1 MKGKNLVCFTT
12 LVDKDSLSP
21 YTETFEQCFIRPVQ
35 PEYLNK
41 GFRFER
47 GSVVDAYAHG
57 GWWKSVIVKEV
68 QNDKFLVYLD
78 FIPDIAK
85 FDKYQLRPNADW
97 TGSKWVISEKKQLSE
112 DIYSPGKIV
121 EMTRRILKMEDIWV
135 PALLI
140 KQIEVDGERKFIIKR
155 MSQFLRLSDDDEEE
169 AILKTVDICKIRPCP
184 PQYFFAKYILGDI
197 VEVFVSCGWLK
208 GEVREI
214 LCGNKY
220 LVQFK
225 TLKEGAV
232 YKSSA
237 LRPSMD
243 WQDGGWIHTRE
254 RESIE
259 ETHSKVTSKS
269 NDLMN
274 DGPTATHESSSS
286 TLVLESNEDEILTPE
301 ESYSKTTVLEATENP
316 ISHESAD
323 TMNDDATS
331 PIINPQEIPIDGTE
345 ADLMNDGPTATHE
358 SSTDTMND
366 DATSPIINPQEIPI
380 DGTEADLM
388 NDGPTATHESSSS
401 TLVLEYNEDEILTYE
416 ESYSKTTV
424 LEATKNQI
432 SHESADTMNDDA
444 TSPIINPQE
453 IPIDGTE
460 DDLINDAPTP
470 TIATQE
476 RSSSTLVLES
486 NEDDMMNGYATE
498 IITPEESYSNT
509 PILEA
514 TDNETPIN
522 EAVVAYELPL
532 PHESDDACS
541 PIIETQEI
549 PIDPEIHCDL
559 VEDVD
564 IQFGKVLDLVRRG
577 YRLKRQDWLNGSVN
591 IAVAEA
597 EVEKNNYDPWID
609 ATDKEKIEFL
619 TKQAEIYKERV
630 GYLEGLLNIRQ
641 ENEKENGQ
649 NAERELGEEET
660 FQSFIDSRKQQN
672 TKSIS
677 LPDENRKL
685 AHRLRE
691 HKAQVLEAKLV
702 VYDYDT
708 HVEASPG
715 EDGFQG
721 SWFRA
726 ILEQDPEKVKGEK
739 LRPVPP
745 ECLNE
750 GVKFKEG
757 LVVDAYLNDGWWNGV
772 IEKKKTREIG
782 GSDSYDCSQHLS
794 DGEDEKCTAVDIC
807 KIRPSRPLNLCAEYE
822 LQNIVEVF
830 VGYGWRKGVVKEIHI
845 DNHYKVCFED
855 TKEQAVFKNSDIR
868 RFMEWQNNV
877 WIEAHMKGFENEDN
891 ANVPNPDKTS
901 NKSGRRDTFNKN
913 HEMDNGS
920 TIDAEPPIGER
931 MSTSADKIVL
941 PTRVFEPGS
950 EKGVVVK
957 CILGDPELHSNLVED
972 VDTEFGKVVDL
983 VKRGYR
989 LKRQDWRSGSV
1000 NIAVAEAEIEENNY
1014 GPGTDATDKEKIEF
1028 LTKQL
1033 EIYKERVDQLEDL
1046 LGIRRETEK
1055 ETDEFHATPQAATK
1069 TKENDKNLERE
1080 VEDDVNLQ
1088 FYIDSRRQQVSKKK
1102 TQDEEE
1108 QLVDND
1114 AEDGEKERETSKDK
1128 EGQIEEAERNG
1139 EEVAI
1144 SGEGSETSKD
1154 NEKDE
1159 EDNEDASKEPEQVLE
1174 KKQGKRKKDRMEE
1187 VENVNEDTT
1196 NICKEVKKKKPR
1208 REKKRNTDEEP
1219 VNDDTV
1225 VDEDGKAD
1233 EPNQLRKNKRGR
1245 GNKGAGART
1254 SKSKKQKIQ
1263 PRDVSADDV
1272 IGGVLE
1278 DLNLKEQEEEE
1289 QVDDEA
1295 DKPVQVEQKK
1305 RGRPAGRKNK
1315 THEGKEQQGEANDE
1329 AEKPKKGEKN
1339 KPGRKGKTNEEKK
1352 QQVEADDEV
1361 KKAEKGEKKKPGR
1374 PAGRKEKKQQGE
1386 ADDEAEKPEQ
1396 VEKRKLGRPAG
1407 RKRAVA
1413 GTSISEKQK
1422 TQAGKDSTDDP
1433 E

>member
-1 MKGKNLVCFTT
+1 MCLKRSLPDFISKMKKLKKGSEVEVTCEKEMFKVSWNKAILQENPAKMKGKKLRVCFTT

-21 YTETFEQCFIRPVQ
+21 YTETVEQCFIRPVQ
-35 PEYLNK
+35 PQYLNK
-41 GFRFER
+41 AFVFER
-47 GSVVDAYAHG
+47 GSVVDAYAHA

-68 QNDKFLVYLD
+68 PKDRFLVYFD

-97 TGSKWVISEKKQLSE
+97 TGSKWQLSE

-121 EMTRRILKMEDIWV
+121 EMTRRIRKMENIWV

-155 MSQFLRLSDDDEEE
+155 LTQFLRLSDDDEEE
-169 AILKTVDICKIRPCP
+169 AIFKTVDICKTRPCP

-225 TLKEGAV
+225 AVKEEAV

-237 LRPSMD
+237 LRQSMD
-243 WQDGGWIHTRE
+243 WQDGHWIHTRE
-254 RESIE
+254 
-259 ETHSKVTSKS
+259 VTSKS
-269 NDLMN
+269 KNDDATPLISPQESPSNTHVLDGAEDDLMN
-274 DGPTATHESSSS
+274 DAPTATHESSSS

-301 ESYSKTTVLEATENP
+301 ESYSKTNVLEATENP
-316 ISHESAD
+316 ISHES
-323 TMNDDATS
+323 
-331 PIINPQEIPIDGTE
+331 G
-345 ADLMNDGPTATHE
+345 
-358 SSTDTMND
+358 
-366 DATSPIINPQEIPI
+366 
-380 DGTEADLM
+380 
-388 NDGPTATHESSSS
+388 
-401 TLVLEYNEDEILTYE
+401 
-416 ESYSKTTV
+416 
-424 LEATKNQI
+424 
-432 SHESADTMNDDA
+432 DTMNDDA

-498 IITPEESYSNT
+498 IRTPEESYSNT

-522 EAVVAYELPL
+522 EAVVAFELPL
-532 PHESDDACS
+532 PHESDDTMNDDACS
-541 PIIETQEI
+541 PIIEAQEI

-564 IQFGKVLDLVRRG
+564 IQFGKVFDLVRRG
-577 YRLKRQDWLNGSVN
+577 YHLKRQDWLNGSVN

-597 EVEKNNYDPWID
+597 E
-609 ATDKEKIEFL
+609 
-619 TKQAEIYKERV
+619 
-630 GYLEGLLNIRQ
+630 
-641 ENEKENGQ
+641 ENEQ

-660 FQSFIDSRKQQN
+660 FQSFIDSRKQEK
-672 TKSIS
+672 TKVVGE
-677 LPDENRKL
+677 LNENASKESVLVKKKKR
-685 AHRLRE
+685 ARE
-691 HKAQVLEAKLV
+691 NKLV

-708 HVEASPG
+708 H
-715 EDGFQG
+715 
-721 SWFRA
+721 
-726 ILEQDPEKVKGEK
+726 
-739 LRPVPP
+739 
-745 ECLNE
+745 
-750 GVKFKEG
+750 
-757 LVVDAYLNDGWWNGV
+757 
-772 IEKKKTREIG
+772 
-782 GSDSYDCSQHLS
+782 
-794 DGEDEKCTAVDIC
+794 
-807 KIRPSRPLNLCAEYE
+807 
-822 LQNIVEVF
+822 
-830 VGYGWRKGVVKEIHI
+830 
-845 DNHYKVCFED
+845 
-855 TKEQAVFKNSDIR
+855 
-868 RFMEWQNNV
+868 
-877 WIEAHMKGFENEDN
+877 
-891 ANVPNPDKTS
+891 
-901 NKSGRRDTFNKN
+901 
-913 HEMDNGS
+913 
-920 TIDAEPPIGER
+920 GER

-941 PTRVFEPGS
+941 PKRVFEPGS
-950 EKGVVVK
+950 EKGVLDRVNKHCTLKYVAIVKEALGSDFKKIEDSFLGPIIQMGMRDKAMVFSRNLIHELLLRRIKVGKKNLWSALPCWRSRKRRRGFSNKKKKKDPWMMKNHIVKTLVELFVKNSEEFTANQKLRLGATILVELILIANNPVNKIPVERLLRARNFKEFCKYPWGNETYDALRAAVEKITTTDLVKEQYGISGFIYAIQLRALSSVDQLGSFFGDEDEETQFPLCLHWIRTKSPTMDEVVVK
-957 CILGDPELHSNLVED
+957 FILGDPELHSNLVED

-1033 EIYKERVDQLEDL
+1033 EIYKEGVEQLEDL

-1055 ETDEFHATPQAATK
+1055 ETDEFHATPQGATK
-1069 TKENDKNLERE
+1069 TKENYKNLERE
-1080 VEDDVNLQ
+1080 LEDDENLQ
-1088 FYIDSRRQQVSKKK
+1088 FYIDSIRQQVSKVVFLTLYNALLNSKFLSYFKVITIYKIFFNEIEK

-1114 AEDGEKERETSKDK
+1114 AEDGEKERETSEDK

-1154 NEKDE
+1154 NEDE
-1159 EDNEDASKEPEQVLE
+1159 EVNEDASKESEQVADSGEESETSKDDEDEEENEDASKEPEQVIE
-1174 KKQGKRKKDRMEE
+1174 KKQGKRKKDRMEK
-1187 VENVNEDTT
+1187 VEDVNEDTT

-1233 EPNQLRKNKRGR
+1233 EPNQ
-1245 GNKGAGART
+1245 GAGART

-1278 DLNLKEQEEEE
+1278 DLNLKKQEEKE

-1295 DKPVQVEQKK
+1295 EKPVQVEQKK

-1329 AEKPKKGEKN
+1329 AEKSEKGEKN

-1352 QQVEADDEV
+1352 QQVEADDEA

-1374 PAGRKEKKQQGE
+1374 PTRKKGKTNEEKKQQVE

>member
-1 MKGKNLVCFTT
+1 MYSITLRSKHKMKKNNQLKLMLNWATLIKKGKLQ
-12 LVDKDSLSP
+12 KSMKRMM
-21 YTETFEQCFIRPVQ
+21 FIYQ
-35 PEYLNK
+35 MYNK
-41 GFRFER
+41 AIVFQN
-47 GSVVDAYAHG
+47 Y
-57 GWWKSVIVKEV
+57 KSVNEQEQKKSGEKRKDEAHEKDKEKNQDEDV
-68 QNDKFLVYLD
+68 SMTN
-78 FIPDIAK
+78 
-85 FDKYQLRPNADW
+85 
-97 TGSKWVISEKKQLSE
+97 SEKLDKLLQMVYDLGKRVEVIQNVLGVKVPDGSSNKQDYEKS
-112 DIYSPGKIV
+112 
-121 EMTRRILKMEDIWV
+121 
-135 PALLI
+135 AN
-140 KQIEVDGERKFIIKR
+140 F
-155 MSQFLRLSDDDEEE
+155 FDDTKGAPNDENEEE
-169 AILKTVDICKIRPCP
+169 ANPGDKRNAADDGNDEEIIDKEAISATQQLTEVNTIGENEITEKITQAEETEKWKAKASRNKSHSLNLWFQKIFCIQVTSLTPTYTTPKFDLLSQESRSSVKCATEVLMRDVGEKSEFQPLMKTKKRSVQQDNQVNDDAELPVK
-184 PQYFFAKYILGDI
+184 K
-197 VEVFVSCGWLK
+197 K
-208 GEVREI
+208 
-214 LCGNKY
+214 NKDD
-220 LVQFK
+220 
-225 TLKEGAV
+225 KEGFQFESGFGKYNIEKNISVLYSAIEIEEKYWLGIVVNLEKRSVTAFNSAAV
-232 YKSSA
+232 KFTDANIRAYVNA
-237 LRPSMD
+237 YAIVLPFMLRNIFKDVNVDTSKFDIYVVSEDYP
-243 WQDGGWIHTRE
+243 Q

-331 PIINPQEIPIDGTE
+331 PIINPQEIPIGETMSNSDDKIALPKRVIEPGTE
-345 ADLMNDGPTATHE
+345 ERFLARINKRSNLKLVGKVEKVLGHE
-358 SSTDTMND
+358 FRK
-366 DATSPIINPQEIPI
+366 
-380 DGTEADLM
+380 
-388 NDGPTATHESSSS
+388 
-401 TLVLEYNEDEILTYE
+401 LEDSFL
-416 ESYSKTTV
+416 
-424 LEATKNQI
+424 
-432 SHESADTMNDDA
+432 
-444 TSPIINPQE
+444 
-453 IPIDGTE
+453 G
-460 DDLINDAPTP
+460 
-470 TIATQE
+470 
-476 RSSSTLVLES
+476 
-486 NEDDMMNGYATE
+486 
-498 IITPEESYSNT
+498 
-509 PILEA
+509 
-514 TDNETPIN
+514 
-522 EAVVAYELPL
+522 
-532 PHESDDACS
+532 
-541 PIIETQEI
+541 PIIEM
-549 PIDPEIHCDL
+549 
-559 VEDVD
+559 
-564 IQFGKVLDLVRRG
+564 GR
-577 YRLKRQDWLNGSVN
+577 
-591 IAVAEA
+591 
-597 EVEKNNYDPWID
+597 
-609 ATDKEKIEFL
+609 
-619 TKQAEIYKERV
+619 
-630 GYLEGLLNIRQ
+630 RQ
-641 ENEKENGQ
+641 EHMVFSRNLIHHLLLRRIDIGDKARKKDLWFSFGEQ
-649 NAERELGEEET
+649 LMRFSLREFHLATGLPCLVGEEE
-660 FQSFIDSRKQQN
+660 K
-672 TKSIS
+672 
-677 LPDENRKL
+677 E
-685 AHRLRE
+685 E
-691 HKAQVLEAKLV
+691 
-702 VYDYDT
+702 
-708 HVEASPG
+708 EAS
-715 EDGFQG
+715 
-721 SWFRA
+721 A
-726 ILEQDPEKVKGEK
+726 TKKKKKDPWMMKNHTVKTLVELFVKNSEELTANQK
-739 LRPVPP
+739 LR
-745 ECLNE
+745 L
-750 GVKFKEG
+750 GATI
-757 LVVDAYLNDGWWNGV
+757 LVESILIA
-772 IEKKKTREIG
+772 
-782 GSDSYDCSQHLS
+782 
-794 DGEDEKCTAVDIC
+794 
-807 KIRPSRPLNLCAEYE
+807 
-822 LQNIVEVF
+822 
-830 VGYGWRKGVVKEIHI
+830 
-845 DNHYKVCFED
+845 
-855 TKEQAVFKNSDIR
+855 
-868 RFMEWQNNV
+868 NN
-877 WIEAHMKGFENEDN
+877 
-891 ANVPNPDKTS
+891 P
-901 NKSGRRDTFNKN
+901 
-913 HEMDNGS
+913 
-920 TIDAEPPIGER
+920 
-931 MSTSADKIVL
+931 
-941 PTRVFEPGS
+941 
-950 EKGVVVK
+950 VVVK

-1033 EIYKERVDQLEDL
+1033 EIYKERVEQLEDL

-1339 KPGRKGKTNEEKK
+1339 KPEE
-1352 QQVEADDEV
+1352 
-1361 KKAEKGEKKKPGR
+1361 R
-1374 PAGRKEKKQQGE
+1374 
-1386 ADDEAEKPEQ
+1386 
-1396 VEKRKLGRPAG
+1396 
-1407 RKRAVA
+1407 
-1413 GTSISEKQK
+1413 
-1422 TQAGKDSTDDP
+1422 
-1433 E
+1433 

>member
-1 MKGKNLVCFTT
+1 MENL
-12 LVDKDSLSP
+12 KKK
-21 YTETFEQCFIRPVQ
+21 ERP
-35 PEYLNK
+35 L
-41 GFRFER
+41 
-47 GSVVDAYAHG
+47 
-57 GWWKSVIVKEV
+57 
-68 QNDKFLVYLD
+68 
-78 FIPDIAK
+78 
-85 FDKYQLRPNADW
+85 
-97 TGSKWVISEKKQLSE
+97 
-112 DIYSPGKIV
+112 
-121 EMTRRILKMEDIWV
+121 
-135 PALLI
+135 
-140 KQIEVDGERKFIIKR
+140 
-155 MSQFLRLSDDDEEE
+155 
-169 AILKTVDICKIRPCP
+169 
-184 PQYFFAKYILGDI
+184 
-197 VEVFVSCGWLK
+197 
-208 GEVREI
+208 
-214 LCGNKY
+214 
-220 LVQFK
+220 
-225 TLKEGAV
+225 
-232 YKSSA
+232 
-237 LRPSMD
+237 
-243 WQDGGWIHTRE
+243 
-254 RESIE
+254 
-259 ETHSKVTSKS
+259 
-269 NDLMN
+269 
-274 DGPTATHESSSS
+274 
-286 TLVLESNEDEILTPE
+286 
-301 ESYSKTTVLEATENP
+301 P
-316 ISHESAD
+316 ISKGCE
-323 TMNDDATS
+323 
-331 PIINPQEIPIDGTE
+331 
-345 ADLMNDGPTATHE
+345 
-358 SSTDTMND
+358 
-366 DATSPIINPQEIPI
+366 
-380 DGTEADLM
+380 
-388 NDGPTATHESSSS
+388 
-401 TLVLEYNEDEILTYE
+401 
-416 ESYSKTTV
+416 
-424 LEATKNQI
+424 
-432 SHESADTMNDDA
+432 
-444 TSPIINPQE
+444 
-453 IPIDGTE
+453 
-460 DDLINDAPTP
+460 
-470 TIATQE
+470 
-476 RSSSTLVLES
+476 
-486 NEDDMMNGYATE
+486 
-498 IITPEESYSNT
+498 
-509 PILEA
+509 
-514 TDNETPIN
+514 
-522 EAVVAYELPL
+522 
-532 PHESDDACS
+532 
-541 PIIETQEI
+541 
-549 PIDPEIHCDL
+549 
-559 VEDVD
+559 
-564 IQFGKVLDLVRRG
+564 
-577 YRLKRQDWLNGSVN
+577 
-591 IAVAEA
+591 
-597 EVEKNNYDPWID
+597 
-609 ATDKEKIEFL
+609 
-619 TKQAEIYKERV
+619 
-630 GYLEGLLNIRQ
+630 
-641 ENEKENGQ
+641 
-649 NAERELGEEET
+649 
-660 FQSFIDSRKQQN
+660 
-672 TKSIS
+672 
-677 LPDENRKL
+677 
-685 AHRLRE
+685 
-691 HKAQVLEAKLV
+691 
-702 VYDYDT
+702 
-708 HVEASPG
+708 VEASPG

-739 LRPVPP
+739 LRVCYKTLLHEDGVKRCREYVERCFIRPVPP

-772 IEKKKTREIG
+772 IVGKETDGSFLVYFDHPPDILKFDKTQLRPHNHWTALHGRRKKTSKDMFSTGKLVEVTRTIGKKENVWVQSLVVKEIRG
-782 GSDSYDCSQHLS
+782 GDKRQFLVKRYLGPSSQHLS

-901 NKSGRRDTFNKN
+901 NVCHSSTTPVLESSEIDMMSDAPTEIRTPRDTFNKN

-920 TIDAEPPIGER
+920 TIDAEPPIDEETQFPLCLHWIR
-931 MSTSADKIVL
+931 TKSPTMDEVTKIA
-941 PTRVFEPGS
+941 S
-950 EKGVVVK
+950 NKKVVVK

-1033 EIYKERVDQLEDL
+1033 EIYKERVEQLEDL

-1069 TKENDKNLERE
+1069 T
-1080 VEDDVNLQ
+1080 
-1088 FYIDSRRQQVSKKK
+1088 KKK

-1374 PAGRKEKKQQGE
+1374 PAGRKGKTKEEKKQQGE

>member
-1 MKGKNLVCFTT
+1 
-12 LVDKDSLSP
+12 
-21 YTETFEQCFIRPVQ
+21 
-35 PEYLNK
+35 
-41 GFRFER
+41 
-47 GSVVDAYAHG
+47 
-57 GWWKSVIVKEV
+57 
-68 QNDKFLVYLD
+68 
-78 FIPDIAK
+78 
-85 FDKYQLRPNADW
+85 
-97 TGSKWVISEKKQLSE
+97 
-112 DIYSPGKIV
+112 
-121 EMTRRILKMEDIWV
+121 
-135 PALLI
+135 
-140 KQIEVDGERKFIIKR
+140 

-237 LRPSMD
+237 LRPSID
-243 WQDGGWIHTRE
+243 WKDGGWIHTRE

-331 PIINPQEIPIDGTE
+331 PIINPQKIPIDGTE

-358 SSTDTMND
+358 SSSSTLVLESNEDEILTPEESYSKTTVLEATENPISHESADTMND

-401 TLVLEYNEDEILTYE
+401 TLVLEYNEDEILTHE

-486 NEDDMMNGYATE
+486 NEDDIMNGYATE

-549 PIDPEIHCDL
+549 PIGETMSNSDDKIALPKRVIEPGTIFGIRENEIKFPLCLHWIKTKPLTMEEVARFDNSEKVDVKCILGDPEIHCDL

-641 ENEKENGQ
+641 ENEK

-660 FQSFIDSRKQQN
+660 FQSFIDSR
-672 TKSIS
+672 
-677 LPDENRKL
+677 
-685 AHRLRE
+685 
-691 HKAQVLEAKLV
+691 
-702 VYDYDT
+702 
-708 HVEASPG
+708 
-715 EDGFQG
+715 
-721 SWFRA
+721 
-726 ILEQDPEKVKGEK
+726 
-739 LRPVPP
+739 
-745 ECLNE
+745 
-750 GVKFKEG
+750 
-757 LVVDAYLNDGWWNGV
+757 
-772 IEKKKTREIG
+772 
-782 GSDSYDCSQHLS
+782 
-794 DGEDEKCTAVDIC
+794 
-807 KIRPSRPLNLCAEYE
+807 
-822 LQNIVEVF
+822 
-830 VGYGWRKGVVKEIHI
+830 
-845 DNHYKVCFED
+845 
-855 TKEQAVFKNSDIR
+855 
-868 RFMEWQNNV
+868 
-877 WIEAHMKGFENEDN
+877 
-891 ANVPNPDKTS
+891 
-901 NKSGRRDTFNKN
+901 
-913 HEMDNGS
+913 
-920 TIDAEPPIGER
+920 
-931 MSTSADKIVL
+931 
-941 PTRVFEPGS
+941 
-950 EKGVVVK
+950 
-957 CILGDPELHSNLVED
+957 
-972 VDTEFGKVVDL
+972 
-983 VKRGYR
+983 
-989 LKRQDWRSGSV
+989 
-1000 NIAVAEAEIEENNY
+1000 
-1014 GPGTDATDKEKIEF
+1014 
-1028 LTKQL
+1028 
-1033 EIYKERVDQLEDL
+1033 
-1046 LGIRRETEK
+1046 
-1055 ETDEFHATPQAATK
+1055 
-1069 TKENDKNLERE
+1069 
-1080 VEDDVNLQ
+1080 
-1088 FYIDSRRQQVSKKK
+1088 
-1102 TQDEEE
+1102 
-1108 QLVDND
+1108 
-1114 AEDGEKERETSKDK
+1114 
-1128 EGQIEEAERNG
+1128 
-1139 EEVAI
+1139 
-1144 SGEGSETSKD
+1144 
-1154 NEKDE
+1154 
-1159 EDNEDASKEPEQVLE
+1159 
-1174 KKQGKRKKDRMEE
+1174 
-1187 VENVNEDTT
+1187 
-1196 NICKEVKKKKPR
+1196 
-1208 REKKRNTDEEP
+1208 
-1219 VNDDTV
+1219 
-1225 VDEDGKAD
+1225 
-1233 EPNQLRKNKRGR
+1233 
-1245 GNKGAGART
+1245 
-1254 SKSKKQKIQ
+1254 
-1263 PRDVSADDV
+1263 
-1272 IGGVLE
+1272 
-1278 DLNLKEQEEEE
+1278 
-1289 QVDDEA
+1289 
-1295 DKPVQVEQKK
+1295 
-1305 RGRPAGRKNK
+1305 
-1315 THEGKEQQGEANDE
+1315 
-1329 AEKPKKGEKN
+1329 
-1339 KPGRKGKTNEEKK
+1339 
-1352 QQVEADDEV
+1352 
-1361 KKAEKGEKKKPGR
+1361 
-1374 PAGRKEKKQQGE
+1374 
-1386 ADDEAEKPEQ
+1386 
-1396 VEKRKLGRPAG
+1396 
-1407 RKRAVA
+1407 
-1413 GTSISEKQK
+1413 
-1422 TQAGKDSTDDP
+1422 
-1433 E
+1433 